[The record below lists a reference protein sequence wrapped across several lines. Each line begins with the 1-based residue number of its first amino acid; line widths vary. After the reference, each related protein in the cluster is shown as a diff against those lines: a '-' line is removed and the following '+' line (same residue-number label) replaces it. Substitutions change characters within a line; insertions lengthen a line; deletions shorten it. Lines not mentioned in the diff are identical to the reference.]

1 MSKIGLIG
9 GSFNPIH
16 NGHLIIANT
25 FFELLGLDKL
35 FFIPANVSPF
45 KIKSQKDFKE
55 NSHLRF
61 QMVNL
66 AVKSIENYFVSNF
79 EINNNNPSYTI
90 NTVTHFSKQFPNA
103 DFYWLLGGD
112 QILQFDKWKDWEKIL
127 ELVRLVVADRKDT
140 FTTAQ
145 KKDLSN
151 YYAKKGKP
159 IFMDSPLIEISST
172 EIRERAQ
179 NSLSLRGYVPESV
192 ENFIFENNIY

>member
-16 NGHLIIANT
+16 NGHLIIAHT

-45 KIKSQKDFKE
+45 KIKSQMDYKE

-66 AVKSIENYFVSNF
+66 AVKGIENYFVSDF

-90 NTVTHFSKQFPNA
+90 NTVTHFSLQFPN
-103 DFYWLLGGD
+103 DDCYWLLGGD

-127 ELVRLVVADRKDT
+127 KLVRLVVADRKDT
-140 FTTAQ
+140 FTIAQ
-145 KKDLSN
+145 KKELSN

-179 NSLSLRGYVPESV
+179 NNLSLRGYVPESV
-192 ENFIFENNIY
+192 ENFIFENKIY